1 MLWRWCP
8 HENFLLHNVLFSLS
22 SFSLQL
28 APNLN
33 LNFLSIFTPSLY
45 FLMELL
51 IPWYH
56 WFCLHHFTGLPI
68 KQPTL
73 LTNLSPS
80 QTIDYIHYRGKDSKL
95 FALHLSFLTLKAAR
109 IKTLSLVS
117 QASLRLRRRAWYKSI
132 FCSQWC
138 LSSGDSPFLLH
149 YSMCTRCV
157 FAIMLCSVS
166 SFL

>member
-1 MLWRWCP
+1 
-8 HENFLLHNVLFSLS
+8 
-22 SFSLQL
+22 
-28 APNLN
+28 
-33 LNFLSIFTPSLY
+33 
-45 FLMELL
+45 MELL

-117 QASLRLRRRAWYKSI
+117 QASLRLRRRA
-132 FCSQWC
+132 
-138 LSSGDSPFLLH
+138 
-149 YSMCTRCV
+149 
-157 FAIMLCSVS
+157 
-166 SFL
+166 